1 MCLKADIKMV
11 LVGIVSILMIIPA
24 VMAIGQL
31 SSPQILSDQPVT
43 RENGENYQTHWLVS
57 WNANLPAS
65 GTDNENYMWSVNVPT
80 LDEFKVTYT
89 TALVITS
96 ATPETADKA
105 VYPVAPWIVSLLQI
119 IVPLSLVAS
128 AIIAFSHTVSSEA
141 ANIYGSVRSFGRSFG
156 QRMTSLGNQGRIA
169 MGELLITVVSV
180 LVSVII
186 IVKITPIIY
195 SYATSLTGIMGF
207 GLLIALIPVIL
218 LIAVLWKVFSDVM
231 E

>member
-1 MCLKADIKMV
+1 MKADIKMV
-11 LVGIVSILMIIPA
+11 LVGIVSLLMIIPT
-24 VMAIGQL
+24 VMAIGSL
-31 SSPQILSDQPVT
+31 SSPQILTNQAVT
-43 RENGENYQTHWLVS
+43 RENGDNYQTYWAIVYD
-57 WNANLPAS
+57 N
-65 GTDNENYMWSVNVPT
+65 GTSHAGNVWSTAYPSLATVQATYPT
-80 LDEFKVTYT
+80 ATSL
-89 TALVITS
+89 TS
-96 ATPETADKA
+96 ATPNTSDKA

-156 QRMTSLGNQGRIA
+156 QHMYSLGNQGRIA

-195 SYATSLTGIMGF
+195 DYATSLTGVMGF